1 MIEPKNIDLEMMTI
15 AGMINDEECFYDGIS
30 ELESDFFTS
39 NENIQ
44 MFTEISQNTDM
55 QSARILEKNT
65 NDVRL
70 KQAIRTVDALWTNK
84 KDFQQAVESLKE
96 IYVKRQLYYTMK
108 QVENKFDS
116 TDTDKLI
123 DEINDNVSRVDLDIK
138 GDEVKDPY
146 DFAMEQYELFLERY
160 ANPDGNMGVPFSTT
174 DDRGR
179 VMGLPSLDETFN
191 GAQGGDLIMIA
202 AKTGIGKS
210 AFAVNLARI
219 FSLHQNYPGQYQ
231 NTEMRNEEL
240 KGRLIAPIAG
250 IKSNE
255 FDSGRIEGTRDE
267 IDRKMSDISYA
278 TDLLSKSGLTMPRLP
293 YLPLYKARGLAR
305 QYKRRHGIKY
315 LIIDYVG
322 RMEMDDDKNTWDELY
337 RLTKGLKQLAVE
349 LDIPI
354 FMLAQ
359 RNEAGDVEGAKKM
372 MNECDGV
379 LFFEPITED
388 DKNHIEGFIRM
399 DQQKK
404 VNYRIVKRKVRRN
417 DNTLPIY
424 CMFDRSK
431 SLIQEARRG

>member
-1 MIEPKNIDLEMMTI
+1 MIEPKNVDLEMMAL
-15 AGMINDEECFYDGIS
+15 AGMMNDEECFYDGLS
-30 ELESDFFTS
+30 ELTSGFFTNEENMKLHTMIS
-39 NENIQ
+39 N
-44 MFTEISQNTDM
+44 NTDLN
-55 QSARILEKNT
+55 SAKILEKST
-65 NDVRL
+65 DDVRL
-70 KQAIRTVDALWTNK
+70 KQVIRVIDSLWTNK
-84 KDFQQAVESLKE
+84 KDFKQSVEGLKK
-96 IYVKRQLYYTMK
+96 IYVKRQLYYTIK
-108 QVENKFDS
+108 RLENKFDS
-116 TDTDKLI
+116 TETDVLM
-123 DEINDNVSRVDLDIK
+123 DELNDSVSRVDLDIT

-146 DFAMEQYELFLERY
+146 DFAMEQYEQFLQRY
-160 ANPDGNMGVPFSTT
+160 ENPDGDMGVPFSIT
-174 DDRGR
+174 DSRGR

-202 AKTGIGKS
+202 AKTGVGKS

-219 FSLHQNYPGQYQ
+219 FSLYQNHAGQYQ
-231 NTEMRNEEL
+231 NTEMRDREL

-267 IDRKMSDISYA
+267 IDKKLSNIAYA
-278 TDLLSKSGLTMPRLP
+278 TDLLSKSGLTLPRLP

-305 QYKRRHGIKY
+305 QYKRKHNIQY
-315 LIIDYVG
+315 LIIDYIG
-322 RMEMDDDKNTWDELY
+322 RMEMDDNKNLWDELY

-388 DKNHIEGFIRM
+388 DKNYIEGFIRR
-399 DQQKK
+399 DQQAK

-431 SLIQEARRG
+431 SLIQEARKG